1 MARALLPDSVIQR
14 CIVKPCQGALF
25 SGSGAVGRL
34 DSAALKIE
42 MKDFP
47 IHFLCEKK
55 EKERDLFLPMQHCNT
70 WSSYHLRVY
79 CAVHTNTSVY
89 SMLKWVCTAV
99 SPSNNTVTKR
109 MQVLF
114 ISKWTTTS
122 ANLLV
127 ISPLRGLLA
136 LPTPLLPFICVL

>member
-70 WSSYHLRVY
+70 
-79 CAVHTNTSVY
+79 
-89 SMLKWVCTAV
+89 
-99 SPSNNTVTKR
+99 
-109 MQVLF
+109 
-114 ISKWTTTS
+114 
-122 ANLLV
+122 
-127 ISPLRGLLA
+127 
-136 LPTPLLPFICVL
+136 